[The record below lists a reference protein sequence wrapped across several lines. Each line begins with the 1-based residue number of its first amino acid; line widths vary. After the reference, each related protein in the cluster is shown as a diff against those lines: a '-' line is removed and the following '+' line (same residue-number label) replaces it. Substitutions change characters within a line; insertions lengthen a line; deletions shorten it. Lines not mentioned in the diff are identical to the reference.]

1 MNTDSTL
8 PDRLNNWMKHS
19 VTLKLISIAVLILI
33 LLIPTSMVKE
43 IIYERETLSQDAIQ
57 EVSSKWANNQT
68 IKGPILTIPITYYST
83 IKNEDGSF
91 TEISRNLNI
100 LPDDLQVNGQMDPE
114 SLKRGIYEIVVYKS
128 KMNVNGSFSFNPKF
142 DKTNL
147 KQVHWDQAFLTL
159 GITDLRGI
167 KDNINLTWGD
177 KKLRA
182 EPGSKIMD
190 LISSGVTID
199 LPEIDQDK
207 QQNINFNFGLNL
219 QGSENLS
226 FIPIENTTEIKLTS
240 SWTDPSFNGNF
251 LPNDR
256 LIDKNGFSADWKILQ
271 LNRNFPQSWINDKY
285 SNSLDQSAF
294 GVDLMLPLDD
304 YQKSMRSAKYAI
316 MTIALT
322 FLIFFL
328 VEVLNGEKIHAL
340 QYTLVGLSLCL
351 FYVLLISISEHSN
364 FNLAYIIS
372 AIAVIGM
379 ISLYSISVFKT
390 KKITLL
396 LSAVLCG
403 VYGFLFVT
411 LQLADFALLLG
422 SVGLALILG
431 ATMYFTRNINWYA
444 IGKTRLSS

>member
-1 MNTDSTL
+1 MSTDSTL

-33 LLIPTSMVKE
+33 LLIPTSMVKD

-57 EVSSKWANNQT
+57 EVSSKWANSQT

-100 LPDDLQVNGQMDPE
+100 LPDDLQVNGQIDPE

-128 KMNVNGSFSFNPKF
+128 KMNVNGSFSLNPKF

-147 KQVHWDQAFLTL
+147 KQIHWDQAFLTL
-159 GITDLRGI
+159 GISDLRGI

-190 LISSGVTID
+190 VISSGVTID

-207 QQNINFNFGLNL
+207 QQNINFNFALNL

-226 FIPIENTTEIKLTS
+226 FIPIGNTTEIKLTS

-271 LNRNFPQSWINDKY
+271 LNRNFPQSWINNKY
-285 SNSLDQSAF
+285 SSTLDQSAF

-328 VEVLNGEKIHAL
+328 VEV
-340 QYTLVGLSLCL
+340 
-351 FYVLLISISEHSN
+351 
-364 FNLAYIIS
+364 
-372 AIAVIGM
+372 
-379 ISLYSISVFKT
+379 
-390 KKITLL
+390 
-396 LSAVLCG
+396 
-403 VYGFLFVT
+403 
-411 LQLADFALLLG
+411 
-422 SVGLALILG
+422 
-431 ATMYFTRNINWYA
+431 
-444 IGKTRLSS
+444 